1 MGETGMNLGSTGRAV
16 EVLLVED
23 SRGDARLTM
32 EALKDGKVLNHI
44 NWVIDGVEA
53 MRFLRR
59 EGEYAG
65 VARPDLI
72 LLDLNMPRKSGR
84 EVLDEIKSDRDLKRI
99 PVVILTTS
107 EAEEDVLRTYDLNA
121 SCYVAKPVDLDRFI
135 QVVKK
140 IEDFWFTVVK
150 LPPA

>member
-1 MGETGMNLGSTGRAV
+1 MNLGSTGRAV